1 MKKITLVV
9 LASTLVLSGAALA
22 QQSGEQKNRS
32 SMHDM
37 MQQMMKGEKSGESGM
52 GGMGGMGSMGGMMGM
67 KEQMPKMMEQ
77 CAAMMGS
84 AGTETQKAK

>member
-1 MKKITLVV
+1 MKKITLAV
-9 LASTLVLSGAALA
+9 LASVLVLSGAAWA

-32 SMHDM
+32 SMHNM

-52 GGMGGMGSMGGMMGM
+52 GGMGGMGDMMGM

-84 AGTETQKAK
+84 AGTETQKDK

>member
-32 SMHDM
+32 SMHNM

-52 GGMGGMGSMGGMMGM
+52 GGMGGMGGMMGM

-84 AGTETQKAK
+84 AGTETQKDK